1 MKQTILFSIICFLSV
16 ATFAAPKKLV
26 LTSPDGTVAV
36 EASLNPSGTLIYEI
50 KKNGATV
57 IEPSK
62 MGLDG
67 DFSFVSG
74 LKIASVSK
82 SKLFTESYYSPNEKT
97 HKPQLHF
104 SRSHDKTQKQSR
116 KNAERGFSCDQ
127 RRCCFPLFHKS
138 AQSHRSKI
146 GTNHFP
152 LQCFGACMASSA
164 CRC

>member
-1 MKQTILFSIICFLSV
+1 MKQTILFSIMCFLSV
-16 ATFAAPKKLV
+16 AVFAAPKKLV
-26 LTSPDGTVAV
+26 LTSPDGTIAV

-82 SKLFTESYYSPNEKT
+82 SKLFTESYYSPNEKRT
-97 HKPQLHF
+97 N
-104 SRSHDKTQKQSR
+104 RSFTFREATIKLKNKAGKTLNVDFR
-116 KNAERGFSCDQ
+116 A
-127 RRCCFPLFHKS
+127 
-138 AQSHRSKI
+138 
-146 GTNHFP
+146 TNE
-152 LQCFGACMASSA
+152 
-164 CRC
+164 